1 MATFSTSSIKHFDCG
16 ITEENLG
23 VKWAAWVRHVELYF
37 SAAKV
42 TDEAQKLSTM
52 LFLAGQEVVKLSD
65 TLSDVEVDATTYNTE
80 YKKVKQRLTVHFS
93 PSKNVT
99 RERFNFYQA
108 RQEHNET
115 ISQYVVRLKILAEFC
130 EFEGLREPLIASHVV
145 TSCLSDK
152 FRRECL
158 LVANLTL
165 KDVIESGR
173 CHDTVEVDARVLE
186 GKVEIKEESINQIG
200 RERDQ
205 RKSIERPAMRCFSCG
220 RGYPH
225 VNVCPAVGKRCN
237 KCGEMN
243 HFEVCCKQDNGQK
256 PRGSDE
262 SKQYG
267 SVNHI
272 SSYDLDDKSYARYHN
287 KDDFE
292 IF

>member
-1 MATFSTSSIKHFDCG
+1 MAFSTSSIKHFDCG

-37 SAAKV
+37 SVAKV
-42 TDEAQKLSTM
+42 ADDAQKLSTM

-65 TLSDVEVDATTYNTE
+65 TLGDVEVDATTYNTE
-80 YKKVKQRLTVHFS
+80 YKRVKQRLTEHFS

-145 TSCLSDK
+145 TSCLSEK

-158 LVANLTL
+158 LEANLTL

-173 CHDTVEVDARVLE
+173 CHDTVEVDAQVLE
-186 GKVEIKEESINQIG
+186 GKVAIKEESINQIG

-225 VNVCPAVGKRCN
+225 VNGCPAFGKRCN
-237 KCGEMN
+237 KCGEPN
-243 HFEVCCKQDNGQK
+243 HFEVCCKSNESDASK
-256 PRGSDE
+256 SVARGN
-262 SKQYG
+262 QGG
-267 SVNHI
+267 SNVLNCI
-272 SSYDLDDKSYARYHN
+272 SHARFHN